1 MRCCNLHF
9 QCKTHHSPPFLPP
22 PSPTCLP
29 NFLPFFPTEGLAQL
43 VPNIQSCILCIFVL
57 RKYRHGPYTQSLS
70 SAVFCS
76 QSVEVG
82 RQCNVLSHKAWRS
95 VGSVVFCSQ
104 SIECPHSVEVG
115 RQCSVLFMK
124 RGGRPAVQC
133 SVSQSIECPQRV
145 EVGRQCSV
153 LSTKHRVST
162 KSGGRSAVQC
172 SVHKA

>member
-1 MRCCNLHF
+1 MLQPALSVQNTSF
-9 QCKTHHSPPFLPP
+9 SPLSPP

-95 VGSVVFCSQ
+95 VGSVVFCPQ
-104 SIECPHSVEVG
+104 SIECPH
-115 RQCSVLFMK
+115 
-124 RGGRPAVQC
+124 
-133 SVSQSIECPQRV
+133 RV